1 MRSIYSARHLSQ
13 DTPPAGDPTPVVE
26 DANSPA
32 GTPAL
37 LFLGLI
43 AMGVLLL
50 AFVLAPRVDRRTPVG
65 EFEPSADPSVDAYA
79 VVDAEAGTYRVPVDT
94 IIAKVAKDHAMLAPI
109 APAGG
114 FVEVDTST
122 PEGLGQAL
130 FSELTCNACHSIN
143 GPRMVGPTM
152 QGIFG
157 RAGKFADGSA
167 YTADEAYLT
176 ESILAPMAKVVEGYP
191 PAMVLP
197 RQPSDEETANLV
209 AYLKTL

>member
-1 MRSIYSARHLSQ
+1 MPQPSGHARS
-13 DTPPAGDPTPVVE
+13 VV
-26 DANSPA
+26 P
-32 GTPAL
+32 
-37 LFLGLI
+37 GLI

-50 AFVLAPRVDRRTPVG
+50 ASFLPSRIAAPVG

-79 VVDAEAGTYRVPVDT
+79 VVDAEAGTYRAPVDT
-94 IIAKVAKDHAMLAPI
+94 IIEARLPDHSMLAPI

-122 PEGLGQAL
+122 RGIGPGAL
-130 FSELTCNACHSIN
+130 QRAHLQRLPQHQR
-143 GPRMVGPTM
+143 PRMVGPTM

-176 ESILAPMAKVVEGYP
+176 GRSAPMAVVEGYP
-191 PAMVLP
+191 P
-197 RQPSDEETANLV
+197 RWCSPSAERRRDGEPCRYSRRSSVVVHSNQQAASEAACCFV
-209 AYLKTL
+209 AS